1 MEPLNRSDQD
11 GHKLSNKQKLS
22 LNEKKLLMRRNS
34 IHFENCGTGIKSPI
48 QETRKAMHKHRLS
61 STCTLSFHNSKIT
74 CNRTLQTQTHGKL
87 FQE

>member
-1 MEPLNRSDQD
+1 MDTNCQTSKKIPLY
-11 GHKLSNKQKLS
+11 
-22 LNEKKLLMRRNS
+22 EKKLNPLN
-34 IHFENCGTGIKSPI
+34 ENCGTGIKSPI